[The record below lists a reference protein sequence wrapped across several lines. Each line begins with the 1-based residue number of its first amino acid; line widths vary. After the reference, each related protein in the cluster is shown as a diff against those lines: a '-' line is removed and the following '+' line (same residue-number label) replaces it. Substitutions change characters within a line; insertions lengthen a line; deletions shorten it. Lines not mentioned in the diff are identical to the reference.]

1 MAMLDMA
8 MLLMMVIMISYYIVV
23 GSLAKSI
30 VGVCQ
35 QHPEASA
42 AQASAAQVWKF

>member
-1 MAMLDMA
+1 MATLDLAMLSTT
-8 MLLMMVIMISYYIVV
+8 VIMISYYDVV
-23 GSLAKSI
+23 GSLVKSI